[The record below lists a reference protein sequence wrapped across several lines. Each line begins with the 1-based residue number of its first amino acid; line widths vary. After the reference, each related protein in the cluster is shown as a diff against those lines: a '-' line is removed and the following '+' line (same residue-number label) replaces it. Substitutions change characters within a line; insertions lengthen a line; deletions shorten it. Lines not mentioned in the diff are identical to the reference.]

1 MISLGLK
8 INKTNNIIKK
18 ILFFEKR
25 LKSKLPHIGIN
36 IFTKM
41 SLLSAQYNAI
51 NLSQGYP
58 DFEVDP
64 ELISLSKKYFDLGY
78 NQYAPMQG
86 VLK

>member
-1 MISLGLK
+1 MNVL
-8 INKTNNIIKK
+8 N
-18 ILFFEKR
+18 
-25 LKSKLPHIGIN
+25 KSKLPHIGTN

-64 ELISLSKKYFDLGY
+64 ELISLSKKYFDLGFTNMLQCKGY
-78 NQYAPMQG
+78 
-86 VLK
+86 